1 MNARLHWA
9 IPFTAIPTFRM
20 KLKPFCVLAAS
31 TLTAVVV
38 LACRDESES
47 TLQPSEVIADATAPA
62 ILLAVGDI
70 AGCPERYMDE
80 ATAELVSELP
90 GTIALLGDVVYQDG
104 TRFEFRNCFD
114 PSWGRVLDRSRPSP
128 GNHEYRTDQAGPYYE
143 YFGTR
148 AGPSGR
154 GYYTYKLGTWRIYS
168 LNSERNIPEQT
179 AWLETH
185 LAANPSKCILA
196 YWHKPLYTGGRNPN
210 DSTVRPLFDALN
222 RAGAEVVLNGH
233 NHHYERFAP
242 QDAFGNFMPKGG
254 TREFV
259 IGTGGSQLE
268 EFVTV
273 QPNSLV
279 RYVAGWGVL
288 RMTLSP
294 GSYGW
299 KFLPVLGA
307 AEADTGS
314 ANCSPLTKAARR
326 Q

>member
-1 MNARLHWA
+1 
-9 IPFTAIPTFRM
+9 M
-20 KLKPFCVLAAS
+20 KLKSYCVLAAS
-31 TLTAVVV
+31 TLAAAAGF
-38 LACRDESES
+38 ACRDQSEV
-47 TLQPSEVIADATAPA
+47 TLQPSEVIADAKAPA

-70 AGCPERYMDE
+70 AGCPERYQDE
-80 ATAELVSELP
+80 VTAELVSELP
-90 GTIALLGDVVYQDG
+90 GTIALLGDVVYQNG
-104 TRFEFRNCFD
+104 TNFEFKNCFD

-128 GNHEYRTDQAGPYYE
+128 GNHEYRTDQAAAYYK

-148 AGPSGR
+148 AGPSGK

-179 AWLETH
+179 AWLEAH

-210 DSTVRPLFDALN
+210 DSTVRPLFDVLN
-222 RAGAEVVLNGH
+222 KAGAEVVLNGH

-242 QDAFGNFMPKGG
+242 QDAYGNFMPKGG

-259 IGTGGSQLE
+259 VGTGGSQLE
-268 EFVTV
+268 QFVTV

-279 RYVAGWGVL
+279 RYVEGWGVL

-314 ANCSPLTKAARR
+314 ANCSPLSTNTRPR
-326 Q
+326 

>member
-1 MNARLHWA
+1 
-9 IPFTAIPTFRM
+9 M
-20 KLKPFCVLAAS
+20 KLKSYCVRAAS
-31 TLTAVVV
+31 TLAAAAVF
-38 LACRDESES
+38 ACRDQSEA
-47 TLQPSEVIADATAPA
+47 TLQPSEVIADARAPE

-70 AGCPERYMDE
+70 AGCPERYQDE
-80 ATAELVSELP
+80 VTAELVSELP
-90 GTIALLGDVVYQDG
+90 GTIALLGDVVYQNG
-104 TRFEFRNCFD
+104 TNFEFKNCFD

-128 GNHEYRTDQAGPYYE
+128 GNHEYRTDQAAPYYK

-179 AWLETH
+179 AWLEAH

-210 DSTVRPLFDALN
+210 DSTVRPLFDVLN
-222 RAGAEVVLNGH
+222 KAGAEVVLNGH

-242 QDAFGNFMPKGG
+242 QDAYGNFMPQGG

-268 EFVTV
+268 EFVTI

-279 RYVAGWGVL
+279 RYVEGWGVL

-314 ANCSPLTKAARR
+314 ANCSPLSTIARR
-326 Q
+326 R